1 VRGPSSRAAARTLT
15 PAVLPEQVAALIL
28 VSLHLVS
35 RWLPFLKPLFWPL
48 YSWLWLP
55 AAPVSRWLPVEARS
69 INLTVDVGRRHLLTS
84 RPLGQRWSNMAEDR
98 LALPVLGPDLSTYYK
113 EVESFQRAR
122 ASASK
127 RMSKVLGG
135 MVAISLIANLGQAW
149 TIASLLPLTKLVPVY
164 LWVRAD
170 GSVDSSV
177 ALSRL
182 PATQSDAV
190 IDAALWE
197 YVRLREGYSF
207 DSARYG
213 YDAVSGMSNDSVRT
227 EYQRWFNYPNPTSP
241 QVIIGRKGQI
251 DVEHIGSARIAANV
265 EQIRYRRVDAIQ
277 GQQPLT
283 TTWTATLQFETA
295 STLPALSRL
304 SNPGG
309 VIVTS
314 YQAEED
320 GAQ

>member
-1 VRGPSSRAAARTLT
+1 
-15 PAVLPEQVAALIL
+15 
-28 VSLHLVS
+28 
-35 RWLPFLKPLFWPL
+35 
-48 YSWLWLP
+48 
-55 AAPVSRWLPVEARS
+55 
-69 INLTVDVGRRHLLTS
+69 
-84 RPLGQRWSNMAEDR
+84 MAEDR
-98 LALPVLGPDLSTYYK
+98 LALPVRGPDLSTYYK

-207 DSARYG
+207 DTARYG

>member
-1 VRGPSSRAAARTLT
+1 
-15 PAVLPEQVAALIL
+15 
-28 VSLHLVS
+28 
-35 RWLPFLKPLFWPL
+35 
-48 YSWLWLP
+48 
-55 AAPVSRWLPVEARS
+55 
-69 INLTVDVGRRHLLTS
+69 
-84 RPLGQRWSNMAEDR
+84 MAEDR
-98 LALPVLGPDLSTYYK
+98 LALPVRGPDLSTYYK

-127 RMSKVLGG
+127 RISKVLGG

-213 YDAVSGMSNDSVRT
+213 YDAVSGMSNDGVRT

-265 EQIRYRRVDAIQ
+265 EQIRYRRVDVIQ

>member
-1 VRGPSSRAAARTLT
+1 
-15 PAVLPEQVAALIL
+15 
-28 VSLHLVS
+28 
-35 RWLPFLKPLFWPL
+35 
-48 YSWLWLP
+48 
-55 AAPVSRWLPVEARS
+55 
-69 INLTVDVGRRHLLTS
+69 
-84 RPLGQRWSNMAEDR
+84 MAEDR
-98 LALPVLGPDLSTYYK
+98 LALPVRGPDLSTYYK

-127 RMSKVLGG
+127 RISKVLGG
-135 MVAISLIANLGQAW
+135 MVAVSLIANLGQAW

-190 IDAALWE
+190 VDAALWE

-277 GQQPLT
+277 GQQPLI

>member
-1 VRGPSSRAAARTLT
+1 MPVR
-15 PAVLPEQVAALIL
+15 
-28 VSLHLVS
+28 
-35 RWLPFLKPLFWPL
+35 
-48 YSWLWLP
+48 
-55 AAPVSRWLPVEARS
+55 
-69 INLTVDVGRRHLLTS
+69 
-84 RPLGQRWSNMAEDR
+84 
-98 LALPVLGPDLSTYYK
+98 GPDLSTYYK

-127 RMSKVLGG
+127 RISKVLGG

-213 YDAVSGMSNDSVRT
+213 YDAVSGMSDDSVRT